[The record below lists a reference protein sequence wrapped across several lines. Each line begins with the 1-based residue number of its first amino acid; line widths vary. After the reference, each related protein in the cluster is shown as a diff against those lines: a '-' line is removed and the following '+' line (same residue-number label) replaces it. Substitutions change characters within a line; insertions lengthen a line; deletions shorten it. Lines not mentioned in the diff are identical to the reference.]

1 MCQGLLLLNE
11 FFLSYG
17 FSVLVGID
25 VVKVMVAYQ
34 SQWEGPF

>member
-11 FFLSYG
+11 FFSVLWF

-25 VVKVMVAYQ
+25 VVNVMVAYQ
-34 SQWEGPF
+34 SQ